1 MFDCIIIGS
10 GFAGSVLARELAEKG
25 KKVLILEQRSHIGG
39 NAYDEPDEHGI
50 LIHKYGPHIFHTDN
64 RQVFE
69 YLSRFTEWYE
79 YSHEV
84 VGRVYDKNLPIPFNL
99 NSLHMVYGQ
108 EKADRIEAK
117 LKEEYGEGKKVPIL
131 ELRQN
136 PDEEIKEV
144 AEYVYENVFL
154 KYTMK
159 QWGQTPEEVDVSV
172 SGRVPVLV
180 SYDNRYFQDTYQG
193 LPLNGYTKLFENLL
207 DHPDI
212 EVRLNTPAG
221 QAIKINDNQIIF
233 EGKPY
238 GGKLVF
244 TGALDEFFGC
254 RYGRLPY
261 RSLKFKTE
269 YYDTR
274 PYQTHGVVNYTVSEE
289 YTRITEYPYLTGQ
302 DSKGTT
308 IMKEYPIPYTGKDGE
323 IPYYAIQNPENQ
335 ELYEKYAELVK
346 EIPDFY
352 LLGRLA
358 EYKYYNMD
366 AIAARAIELARTLN
380 NMDWRI

>member
-1 MFDCIIIGS
+1 MYDCIIIGG

-25 KKVLILEQRSHIGG
+25 KKVLIVEQRDHIGG
-39 NAYDEPDEHGI
+39 NAYDEPESHGI
-50 LIHKYGPHIFHTDN
+50 MIHKYGPHIFHTNNKKVYD
-64 RQVFE
+64 
-69 YLSRFTEWYE
+69 YLSRFTKWHE

-84 VGRVYDKNLPIPFNL
+84 VGKVYDKNLPIPFNL

-108 EKADRIEAK
+108 EKADRIEKK
-117 LKEEYGEGKKVPIL
+117 LIESYGEGRKVPIL

-159 QWGQTPEEVDVSV
+159 QWGQTPEDIDPSV

-180 SYDNRYFQDTYQG
+180 SYDNRYFQDAYQG
-193 LPLNGYTKLFENLL
+193 MPLEGYTKLFQRLL
-207 DHPDI
+207 DHPGI
-212 EVRLNTPAG
+212 EVRLSTAAS
-221 QAIKINDNQIIF
+221 QVIEIKDRQVMF
-233 EGKPY
+233 EGEPFK
-238 GGKLVF
+238 GKLVF
-244 TGALDEFFGC
+244 TGALDEFFGL

-261 RSLKFKTE
+261 RSLVFETE

-274 PYQTHGVVNYTVSEE
+274 PFQSHGVVNYTVSEE

-302 DSKGTT
+302 NSLGTA
-308 IMKEYPIPYTGKDGE
+308 IMKEYPIPYTGRNGE

-335 ELYEKYAELVK
+335 KLYEKYVRLVE

-366 AIAARAIELARTLN
+366 AIAARAIELGAVLN
-380 NMDWRI
+380 NMNWRI

>member
-1 MFDCIIIGS
+1 MYDCIIIGS

-25 KKVLILEQRSHIGG
+25 KKVLIIEQRSHIGG
-39 NAYDEPDEHGI
+39 NAYDELDEHGI

-69 YLSRFTEWYE
+69 YLSRFTKWYE

-84 VGRVYDKNLPIPFNL
+84 VGKVYDKNLPIPFNL

-108 EKADRIEAK
+108 EKADRIENK
-117 LKEEYGEGKKVPIL
+117 LKKEYGEGKKVPIL
-131 ELRQN
+131 ELKQN
-136 PDEEIKEV
+136 PDEEIREV

-159 QWGQTPEEVDVSV
+159 QWGQTPEEIDASV
-172 SGRVPVLV
+172 SARVPVLV

-193 LPLNGYTKLFENLL
+193 LPQEGYTKMFENLL
-207 DHPDI
+207 DHRDI

-221 QAIKINDNQIIF
+221 QVIAIRDKQIIF

-238 GGKLVF
+238 KGKLVF

-254 RYGRLPY
+254 RFGRLPY

-274 PYQTHGVVNYTVSEE
+274 PYQSHGVVNYPVSEE

-308 IMKEYPIPYTGKDGE
+308 IMKEYPIPYSGKDGE

-335 ELYEKYAELVK
+335 ELYEKYAKLVK

-366 AIAARAIELARTLN
+366 AIAAWAIELARTLN
-380 NMDWRI
+380 NIDWRI